1 MSQAHFILF
10 SDGGSYNNGF
20 KQGKDKP
27 QLCSI
32 GICITLN
39 ENVLYEGSKGFEG
52 DNATISFAEINGA
65 FTAVKALDKM
75 ISKLKTKPNKPYKV
89 TIVSDS
95 QLVVKGINEWVWN
108 WVNRDW
114 KNAVGTDVGQC
125 QLWKDFFYTY
135 LDNED
140 WDIDAFHVK
149 GHTKNEDYYSIMN
162 DKCDKLAVDKIK
174 EMKEERGIE

>member
-1 MSQAHFILF
+1 
-10 SDGGSYNNGF
+10 
-20 KQGKDKP
+20 
-27 QLCSI
+27 
-32 GICITLN
+32 
-39 ENVLYEGSKGFEG
+39 
-52 DNATISFAEINGA
+52 
-65 FTAVKALDKM
+65 M
-75 ISKLKTKPNKPYKV
+75 IQKLKTKPNKPYKV

-95 QLVVKGINEWVWN
+95 QIVGKGINEWVWN